1 MKKITLSFL
10 FFIAG
15 IASYAQYSCTN
26 AIPISDGFTSMGILT
41 PGGGSSSPGSWVTS
55 APNCQGTGGYSS
67 TLSFNTTCFDD
78 VFISSGDDYMFK
90 YTSGSTAGESVYFEI
105 LIRTDYMG
113 LMAFSD
119 CTGTVISGCLSG
131 AYSGSFSSP
140 TGILSVTVPNLAAN
154 QTIYFGVGIWADPK
168 VLDFDVTD
176 FTVTPALSTTD
187 FDKTKIAVFP
197 NPVNDI
203 LNISNLKDVSDL
215 TIYNLLGQEVLSE
228 KGIDATK
235 QINVSGLIAGTYL
248 VKISSNGKTETYKI
262 VKN

>member
-67 TLSFNTTCFDD
+67 TLNFNTTCFDD
-78 VFISSGDDYMFK
+78 VFTSQGDDYMFK

-131 AYSGSFSSP
+131 AYSGSFSSA
-140 TGILSVTVPNLAAN
+140 TGILSVTVANLAYQSN
-154 QTIYFGVGIWADPK
+154 TIFRSW
-168 VLDFDVTD
+168 
-176 FTVTPALSTTD
+176 
-187 FDKTKIAVFP
+187 
-197 NPVNDI
+197 
-203 LNISNLKDVSDL
+203 NL
-215 TIYNLLGQEVLSE
+215 G
-228 KGIDATK
+228 
-235 QINVSGLIAGTYL
+235 
-248 VKISSNGKTETYKI
+248 
-262 VKN
+262 

>member
-67 TLSFNTTCFDD
+67 TLNFNTTCFDD
-78 VFISSGDDYMFK
+78 VFTSQGDDYMFK

-131 AYSGSFSSP
+131 AYSGSFSSA
-140 TGILSVTVPNLAAN
+140 TGILSVTVANLAAN
-154 QTIYFGVGIWADPK
+154 QTLYFGVGIWADPK
-168 VLDFDVTD
+168 VLDFDVTE
-176 FTVTPALSTTD
+176 FTVTPALGTTD
-187 FDKTKIAVFP
+187 FDKTKTAVFP
-197 NPVNDI
+197 NPVNNI

-215 TIYNLLGQEVLSE
+215 TIFNLLGQEVLSE
-228 KGIDATK
+228 KEIDAAK
-235 QINVSGLIAGTYL
+235 QINVSSLTAGTYL
-248 VKISSNGKTETYKI
+248 VKISSSGKAETFKV